1 MKKFIF
7 LIALFCLLNNLSAQ
21 INTERFRID
30 QKDLGFAGEAALG
43 INVRTG
49 NTDLQL
55 INGRGRIN
63 YNGGTYYS
71 FLVFG
76 GDFGWKSRVQFSNEA
91 LAHLRFVPSL
101 TRITQLEIFG
111 QVDYNKARKLLFR
124 KLAGSGLR
132 FKAYRDS
139 TIKFTVG
146 AGFMLENEK
155 YDLPNGSQHPHNET
169 FVRSTNYINT
179 EIRLSE
185 SADFN
190 SIIYFQPDVTKFS
203 DYKILSENSFTAKIS
218 KHLDMEILFTLRDDN
233 KPPDKVKKL
242 DINSSF
248 GFKVRF

>member
-1 MKKFIF
+1 MKQFILF
-7 LIALFCLLNNLSAQ
+7 SALFFLLTNLSAQ

-30 QKDLGFAGEAALG
+30 QKDLGFAGEAGIG

-63 YNGGTYYS
+63 FNGGFYYS
-71 FLVFG
+71 FIVVG
-76 GDFGWKSRVQFSNEA
+76 GDFGWKSGVQFSNEA
-91 LAHLRFVPSL
+91 LIHLRFVPSL
-101 TRITQLEIFG
+101 TRITQLEVFG
-111 QVDYNKARKLLFR
+111 QVDYNKARKLMFR
-124 KLAGSGLR
+124 KLAGSGFR

-139 TIKFTVG
+139 ILKFTFG
-146 AGFMLENEK
+146 TGFMLENEK
-155 YDLPNGSQHPHNET
+155 YELPNGSQHPHNET

-179 EIRLSE
+179 EIKLSE
-185 SADFN
+185 SADFL
-190 SIIYFQPDVTKFS
+190 SIIYFQPAVTILS

-233 KPPDKVKKL
+233 NPPDKVKKL

-248 GFKVRF
+248 GFKIKF